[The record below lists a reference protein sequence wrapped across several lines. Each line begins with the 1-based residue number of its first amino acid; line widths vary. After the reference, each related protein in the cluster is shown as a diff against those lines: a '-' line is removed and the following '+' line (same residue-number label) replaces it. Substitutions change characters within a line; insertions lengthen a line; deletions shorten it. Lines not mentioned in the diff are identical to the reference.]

1 VAGETKTANM
11 FSTQITQRIQ
21 RATGIRMTVHQFRH
35 AAAAIYLKH
44 RPGDYETVR
53 RFLGHRNI
61 QTTTSFYIGL
71 QTTQA
76 TVEFGKI
83 VRQQMKFEVETA

>member
-1 VAGETKTANM
+1 M
-11 FSTQITQRIQ
+11 
-21 RATGIRMTVHQFRH
+21 
-35 AAAAIYLKH
+35 AAYLKH

-53 RFLGHRNI
+53 RFLGHRSI

-76 TVEFGKI
+76 TVEFGKVI
-83 VRQQMKFEVETA
+83 QQALQGNKANPGQANPLGGLTGLFKKKKPK

>member
-1 VAGETKTANM
+1 MLGFNSVTCCC
-11 FSTQITQRIQ
+11 
-21 RATGIRMTVHQFRH
+21 
-35 AAAAIYLKH
+35 
-44 RPGDYETVR
+44 DETVR

-76 TVEFGKI
+76 AVEFGKI
-83 VRQQMKFEVETA
+83 VRQQMKFDVETA